1 MDAIIRDILAR
12 VAEPAT
18 RDYVRQLLLE
28 ICAID
33 TTPYPDVA
41 RMREAE
47 NTVFAIL
54 ERELD
59 TVGFTAARRE
69 RRPVNPAI
77 AEHPAFSLLHF
88 TKTKERPRGLSPEE
102 AYANRGNLLYFVPG
116 KDGYEG
122 PDGVGVNAH
131 IDVVKP
137 FIPPRDAGDVLYGRG
152 TCDDKGA
159 IVAMI
164 AALRILAKALDQAD
178 VQLARNLVNMF
189 VIEEETGGNGSL
201 SLALDHKL
209 RALYGSLLVLECA
222 GNDIHPANRGAI
234 WYKAT
239 LACREANLFEL
250 SAYVIEQ
257 LEQEGRAIKAESRHA
272 LFPQRPVQTCHGIIG
287 HFGEHPS
294 RICGEVAFDILL
306 TGTVDDRVTHC
317 ITDCIDSALAEYTAV
332 YGDKTQAI
340 DQTTGKPKV
349 DHHYD
354 LTPTADGLR
363 CAVHGSTGHMGSI
376 LENDGAITKMAAFVR
391 ALVRSRPRIERLL
404 HGTLCLALADE
415 PASEQL
421 VLEGG
426 QGFVP
431 THPIEEIMSRVAR
444 AARNGAAN
452 YLRLIEHCTCIPQID
467 VTYDKLHNAAFDG
480 NPDSPAMHAA
490 IAAAKDSG
498 LWRDQEIKGWTVS
511 CDARLFATEH
521 PDLPVVTSGAGL
533 LQYAHGDAE
542 QIRLD
547 DLVASVGFLAV
558 YLLRQA
564 GLASS

>member
-12 VAEPAT
+12 VAAPAT
-18 RDYVRQLLLE
+18 REYVRNLLLE

-41 RMREAE
+41 RMRAAE
-47 NTVFAIL
+47 DAVFSVL

-59 TVGFTAARRE
+59 TIALPGARRE
-69 RRPVNPAI
+69 RRAVDPAI
-77 AEHPAFSLLHF
+77 ARHPAFSLLHF
-88 TKTKERPRGLSPEE
+88 TKTEDRPQGLPPEDV
-102 AYANRGNLLYFVPG
+102 YADRGNLLYFVPG

-137 FIPPRDAGDVLYGRG
+137 YIPPRDAGDILYGRG
-152 TCDDKGA
+152 VCDDKGA
-159 IVAMI
+159 IVAMV
-164 AALRILAKALDQAD
+164 AALRVLAEALQQGKG
-178 VQLARNLVNMF
+178 QLARNLVNMF

-201 SLALDHKL
+201 SLALDQSL
-209 RALYGSLLVLECA
+209 RQLYGSLLVLECA
-222 GNDIHPANRGAI
+222 GNDIHPANRGAV

-239 LACREANLFEL
+239 LSCHEANLCEM

-257 LEQEGRAIKAESRHA
+257 MEREGRAIRAESRHA
-272 LFPQRPVQTCHGIIG
+272 LFPQRPVQTCHGMIG
-287 HFGEHPS
+287 HYGEHPS

-306 TGTVDDRVTHC
+306 TGTVDDRTTAC
-317 ITDCIDSALAEYTAV
+317 LTDCIEAALAEYTAV

-340 DQTTGKPKV
+340 DQTTGQPKV

-354 LTPTADGLR
+354 LVRTEAGFR

-391 ALVRSRPRIERLL
+391 AIVRSRPQLERLL
-404 HGTLCLALADE
+404 RGTVRLALADE
-415 PASEQL
+415 APSECL

-431 THPIEEIMSRVAR
+431 THAIEEVMDRVAR

-452 YLRLIEHCTCIPQID
+452 YLRLIGHCRCLPQVD
-467 VTYDKLHNAAFDG
+467 VTYEKLHNAAFDG
-480 NPDSPAMHAA
+480 DPASPAMRAA

-498 LWRDQEIKGWTVS
+498 IWRDQEIKGWTVS

-521 PDLPVVTSGAGL
+521 PGLPVVTSGAGL

-564 GLASS
+564 GLAG

>member
-1 MDAIIRDILAR
+1 MEEIIREILAQ
-12 VAEPAT
+12 VDTPET
-18 RDYVRQLLLE
+18 KEYVRQLLLE

-33 TTPYPDVA
+33 TTPYADVT
-41 RMREAE
+41 RMRDAEAA
-47 NTVFAIL
+47 VFDIL

-59 TVGFTAARRE
+59 TVALADARRE
-69 RRPVNPAI
+69 RRPIDPAI
-77 AEHPAFSLLHF
+77 ARHPAFSLLHF
-88 TKTKERPRGLSPEE
+88 TKTDERPEGLSPEE
-102 AYANRGNLLYFVPG
+102 VYAERSNLLYFVPG
-116 KDGYEG
+116 HDDYEG
-122 PDGVGVNAH
+122 PEGVAVNAH

-137 FIPPRDAGDVLYGRG
+137 FIPPRDAGEILYGRG

-164 AALRILAKALDQAD
+164 AALRILGKALEKAD
-178 VQLARNLVNMF
+178 ARLACNLVNMF

-201 SLALDHKL
+201 SLALDEEL
-209 RALYGSLLVLECA
+209 RQLYGSLLVLECA
-222 GNDIHPANRGAI
+222 GNDIHPANRGAV
-234 WYKAT
+234 WYKAELSCPET
-239 LACREANLFEL
+239 NLFEL

-272 LFPQRPVQTCHGIIG
+272 LFPQRPVQTCHGMIG
-287 HFGEHPS
+287 HYGEHPS
-294 RICGEVAFDILL
+294 RICGEVAFDIQLG
-306 TGTVDDRVTHC
+306 GTPDERVLAC
-317 ITDCIDSALAEYTAV
+317 ITDCIESALAEYIAV
-332 YGDKTQAI
+332 YGDKTQAV

-354 LTPTADGLR
+354 LATCDGGYR

-391 ALVRSRPRIERLL
+391 ALVRSRSRIEALL
-404 HGTLCLALADE
+404 DGNMTLALADE
-415 PASEQL
+415 AAGDSL

-431 THPIEEIMSRVAR
+431 THPIEEVMSRVAH
-444 AARNGAAN
+444 ATQCGAEN
-452 YLRLIEHCTCIPQID
+452 YLRLLGRAPDLAKAT
-467 VTYDKLHNAAFDG
+467 VSYDKLHNAAFDG
-480 NPDSPAMHAA
+480 NPDSPAMRAA
-490 IAAAKDSG
+490 IAAAKDAG
-498 LWRDQEIKGWTVS
+498 LWEEHQIMGWTVS

-533 LQYAHGDAE
+533 LQYAHGDEE

-558 YLLRQA
+558 YILRQA
-564 GLASS
+564 GVA

>member
-12 VAEPAT
+12 VAAPAT
-18 RDYVRQLLLE
+18 RDYVRNLLLE

-41 RMREAE
+41 RMRAAE
-47 NTVFAIL
+47 DTVFSIL

-59 TVGFTAARRE
+59 TIALPGARRE
-69 RRPVNPAI
+69 RLPVDPGI
-77 AEHPAFSLLHF
+77 ARHPAFSLLHF
-88 TKTKERPRGLSPEE
+88 TKTADRPHGLSPEE
-102 AYANRGNLLYFVPG
+102 VYADRGNLLYFVPG

-137 FIPPRDAGDVLYGRG
+137 YIPPRDAGDILYGRG
-152 TCDDKGA
+152 VCDDKGA
-159 IVAMI
+159 IVAMV
-164 AALRILAKALDQAD
+164 AALRILADALHQGKA
-178 VQLARNLVNMF
+178 QLARNLVNMF

-201 SLALDHKL
+201 SLALDQKL
-209 RALYGSLLVLECA
+209 RQLYGSLLVLECA
-222 GNDIHPANRGAI
+222 GNDIHPANRGAV

-239 LACREANLFEL
+239 LSCHEANLFEM

-257 LEQEGRAIKAESRHA
+257 MEREGRAIRAESRHN
-272 LFPQRPVQTCHGIIG
+272 LFPQRPVQTCHGMIG
-287 HFGEHPS
+287 HYGEHPS

-306 TGTVDDRVTHC
+306 AGTVDDRVTAC
-317 ITDCIDSALAEYTAV
+317 LTDCIEAALAEYTAV

-354 LTPTADGLR
+354 LVRTETGFR

-391 ALVRSRPRIERLL
+391 AIIRSRPRLERLL
-404 HGTLCLALADE
+404 HGTVSLALADE
-415 PASEQL
+415 TANEHL

-431 THPIEEIMSRVAR
+431 THPIEEVMDRVAR
-444 AARNGAAN
+444 AARNGAAH
-452 YLRLIEHCTCIPQID
+452 YLRLIGHCCCTPQVE
-467 VTYDKLHNAAFDG
+467 VTYEKLHNAAFDG
-480 NPDSPAMHAA
+480 DPDSPAMRAA

-498 LWRDQEIKGWTVS
+498 IWRDQEIKGWTVS

-564 GLASS
+564 GLA

>member
-1 MDAIIRDILAR
+1 MDTIIRDILAKA
-12 VAEPAT
+12 AEPAT
-18 RDYVRQLLLE
+18 REYLRGLLLE

-33 TTPYPDVA
+33 TTPYADVA
-41 RMREAE
+41 RMRDAE

-59 TVGFTAARRE
+59 TIGFAGARRE
-69 RRPVNPAI
+69 RRPVDPAI
-77 AEHPAFSLLHF
+77 AKHPAFSLLHF
-88 TKTKERPRGLSPEE
+88 TKTEDRPDGLPPEE
-102 AYANRGNLLYFVPG
+102 VYAGRGNLLYFVPDACG
-116 KDGYEG
+116 NEG
-122 PDGVGVNAH
+122 PDGIAVNAH

-137 FIPPRDAGDVLYGRG
+137 FIPPRDAGDILYGRG

-164 AALRILAKALDQAD
+164 AALRILADALAKANARP
-178 VQLARNLVNMF
+178 ARNLVNMF

-201 SLALDHKL
+201 SLALDRSL
-209 RALYGSLLVLECA
+209 RQLYGSLLVLECT
-222 GNDIHPANRGAI
+222 GNDVHPANRGAV
-234 WYKAT
+234 WYKAA
-239 LACREANLFEL
+239 LACPETNLFEL
-250 SAYVIEQ
+250 AAYVIEQ
-257 LEQEGRAIKAESRHA
+257 FEQEGRAIKAESRHA

-287 HFGEHPS
+287 HYGEHPS
-294 RICGEVAFDILL
+294 RICGKVAFDLRID
-306 TGTVDDRVTHC
+306 GTIDPRAAEC
-317 ITDCIDSALAEYTAV
+317 IADCISSALAEYIAV
-332 YGDKTQAI
+332 YGDKTKAV

-354 LTPTADGLR
+354 LERTPGGFR
-363 CAVHGSTGHMGSI
+363 CTVHGSTGHMGSI

-391 ALVRSRPRIERLL
+391 ALVRSRSRIEALL
-404 HGTLCLALADE
+404 HGTLSLALADE
-415 PASEQL
+415 PEGEEL

-431 THPIEEIMSRVAR
+431 THPIEEVMARVAR
-444 AARNGAAN
+444 AARHGAEN
-452 YLRLIEHCTCIPQID
+452 YLRLMGRDPAHACIR

-480 NPDSPAMHAA
+480 DPDSPAMRAA
-490 IAAAKDSG
+490 IAAAKDAG
-498 LWRDQEIKGWTVS
+498 IWKNQDIKGWTVS

-542 QIRLD
+542 QIHLD

-564 GLASS
+564 GIAAK